1 MAKRA
6 PEEERDFNPIQATLV
21 RAAAGSARTITQD
34 APPKET
40 LPLADNDAPTAADL
54 PVAAPIKPPRQQRF
68 LLSWEDEQAL
78 GALTHELSEA
88 VGTPVKLSNVLRSCV
103 MLIRHSGAKLFE
115 TPVEP
120 ARSYVRPTT
129 IKRLWRC
136 LSIESRRFFMQ
147 VSERQNTSL
156 RNAAQI
162 FIDPVFSVR
171 YP

>member
-103 MLIRHSGAKLFE
+103 MLIRHSGAE
-115 TPVEP
+115 IV
-120 ARSYVRPTT
+120 
-129 IKRLWRC
+129 
-136 LSIESRRFFMQ
+136 
-147 VSERQNTSL
+147 
-156 RNAAQI
+156 RNAGRAGPLIRPANNNQAALA
-162 FIDPVFSVR
+162 VFEHRITQVLHAGFR
-171 YP
+171 EAKHLT

>member
-21 RAAAGSARTITQD
+21 RAAVGSARTITQD

-40 LPLADNDAPTAADL
+40 LPLAENDAPATADL

-103 MLIRHSGAKLFE
+103 MLIRHSGE
-115 TPVEP
+115 EIV
-120 ARSYVRPTT
+120 
-129 IKRLWRC
+129 
-136 LSIESRRFFMQ
+136 
-147 VSERQNTSL
+147 
-156 RNAAQI
+156 RNAGRAGPLIRPANNDQAAVA
-162 FIDPVFSVR
+162 VFEHRITQVLHAGFR
-171 YP
+171 EAKHLT